1 MADTAIKES
10 EKTEA
15 PVMEALTVDEA
26 PVKKKSKKTKRI
38 VQTGQ
43 AHILASFNNT
53 IVSITDEDG
62 NVLSWA
68 SGGSAGFKGSRESTP
83 YAAQMVSEQAV
94 EKAKNLHGLEMVDV
108 YVKGIG
114 VGREQAIRGLISGG
128 VELRAIFDITPVP
141 HNGCRKKKVR
151 RM

>member
-1 MADTAIKES
+1 MATQTK
-10 EKTEA
+10 KT
-15 PVMEALTVDEA
+15 
-26 PVKKKSKKTKRI
+26 KKTKRV

-53 IVSITDEDG
+53 IVSITDEKG

-68 SGGSAGFKGSRESTP
+68 TGGSAGFKGARESTP
-83 YAAQMVSEQAV
+83 YAAQMTSEQAV
-94 EKAKNLHGLEMVDV
+94 GKAKTLHGLEIVDV
-108 YVKGIG
+108 YIKGIG

-128 VELRAIFDITPVP
+128 VELRAIYDITPVP

>member
-1 MADTAIKES
+1 MAT
-10 EKTEA
+10 
-15 PVMEALTVDEA
+15 PV
-26 PVKKKSKKTKRI
+26 KKSKKTKRV
-38 VQTGQ
+38 VQVGQ
-43 AHILASFNNT
+43 AHIFASFNNT
-53 IVSITDEDG
+53 IVSVTDEEG

-68 SGGSAGFKGSRESTP
+68 SGWSAGFKGARESTP

-94 EKAKNLHGLEMVDV
+94 EKAKQLHSLETVDV

-128 VELRAIFDITPVP
+128 VELRSIFDITPVP